1 MGETATPA
9 EVFQQHEVSPPHNSQ
24 TGEASAFQRAF
35 PNVRPHASPDPP
47 SPRSRTA
54 RGRPRHSLRAF
65 WEEHVPESLKTFNIP
80 MRNVYRPVCMTPTE
94 EQVESMAARSK
105 CMELLREDHPSLLAS
120 PNKSIP
126 LCFVARAAE
135 GLPIHM
141 QKALFFFTSVNNSIV
156 DIGHYAAPTVATD
169 VLVRLPIF
177 FYDCPRKLS
186 DID

>member
-1 MGETATPA
+1 
-9 EVFQQHEVSPPHNSQ
+9 
-24 TGEASAFQRAF
+24 
-35 PNVRPHASPDPP
+35 
-47 SPRSRTA
+47 
-54 RGRPRHSLRAF
+54 
-65 WEEHVPESLKTFNIP
+65 
-80 MRNVYRPVCMTPTE
+80 MTPTE